1 MITEDN
7 LGAMDKF
14 CLTFHEADS
23 LHLENGKMGGRQKAF
38 IRQKKKKNKE
48 EKNER

>member
-7 LGAMDKF
+7 LGATDKF
-14 CLTFHEADS
+14 CLTFHEEDS

-38 IRQKKKKNKE
+38 IRQKRIRKQQQ
-48 EKNER
+48 